1 MAIQRKFTP
10 DQVLN
15 ILKEGNARFVSN
27 DRLQRDIYRQIRVTA
42 DQGQHPLAAV
52 LGCMDSR
59 APTEMV
65 FDVGIGDLF
74 SLRIAGNIAGEKVL
88 GSLEF
93 ACKSKG
99 SKLIVVLGHT
109 DCGAVTSACQVYE
122 QNLDITQVKET
133 PHVQYFL
140 KPIMMAAD
148 TVKKEQLSCS
158 LNRSFIDAV
167 TVLNV
172 QNNIAY
178 IVKNSPVLREMIEAE
193 EIGIIGAIYDV
204 HTGKVNFI

>member
-1 MAIQRKFTP
+1 MQ
-10 DQVLN
+10 QSHV
-15 ILKEGNARFVSN
+15 
-27 DRLQRDIYRQIRVTA
+27 RLQRDIYRQIRVTA

-74 SLRIAGNIAGEKVL
+74 TLRIAGNIAGEKVL

-109 DCGAVTSACQVYE
+109 DCGAVTSACQMYE

-148 TVKKEQLSCS
+148 TVKKELLSCS

-178 IVKNSPVLREMIEAE
+178 IVKNSPVLREMIETE